1 MINRLQHLSWKK
13 RKRKKRCP
21 PALKLKAYGSVW
33 KPMKVPILMSFS
45 ISIFRFVESFRKLNS
60 IYERLKK
67 KFNIYVFIHRIKE
80 LKMS

>member
-1 MINRLQHLSWKK
+1 
-13 RKRKKRCP
+13 
-21 PALKLKAYGSVW
+21 
-33 KPMKVPILMSFS
+33 MSFS

-80 LKMS
+80 LKIS